1 MTFGDLSTTAYTR
14 CVSSPIDPH
23 TTPSTLD
30 LGRPK
35 SARISARRGRESP
48 FLLLALRLIFIAM
61 LVVVT
66 TVTVAS
72 SRNVEDFGH
81 PTVIGLIIA
90 GVSIGL
96 VVLLL
101 DHLTPKKRLTSVAGV
116 YLGICLGLIAAV
128 AIGSLIDTVAGAWE
142 ISSGPAQLYLGLSK
156 LILGIVLCYLSVS
169 IVLTTKDDFRLVI
182 PYVEFNKQPS
192 GLSAI
197 LLDSSTII
205 DGRIESLATSHIL
218 DAPLVVPKFVLDEL
232 QHLCDSSDKHK
243 RAKGKRG
250 LDVITRMQENTSI
263 DLRIEP
269 VDLDGRGVDRMLV
282 ELASREHMR
291 IATSDSGLQKVAN
304 ISGIVTINLH
314 AISAALQPQ
323 LFPGEFVAV
332 EITRVGEQGGQG
344 VGHLADGTMVVIDGA
359 ADLVGSRA
367 EGIISNILQTAGGR
381 IIFARGEAPAP
392 GSSESMAAKAVGQPR
407 EPLPEGEHTRRQ
419 HTPGSRNPRRG

>member
-1 MTFGDLSTTAYTR
+1 MTLGDLSTTAYTR
-14 CVSSPIDPH
+14 FVSSHADPPL
-23 TTPSTLD
+23 TQPTLELD
-30 LGRPK
+30 RPK
-35 SARISARRGRESP
+35 SARRDLRRGRESP
-48 FLLLALRLIFIAM
+48 FLLLAVRLIFIAM

-90 GVSIGL
+90 GVCIGL

-116 YLGICLGLIAAV
+116 YLGICLGLVAAV
-128 AIGSLIDTVAGAWE
+128 AIGSLIDTVARAWE

-182 PYVEFNKQPS
+182 PYVEFNKQRS

-205 DGRIESLATSHIL
+205 DGRIEALATSQIL
-218 DAPLVVPKFVLDEL
+218 DAPLVVPQFVLEEL

-243 RAKGKRG
+243 RAKGRRG
-250 LDVITRMQENTSI
+250 LDVVSRMQENTAI
-263 DLRIEP
+263 DLRVEAIA
-269 VDLDGRGVDRMLV
+269 LDGRGVDRMLV
-282 ELASREHMR
+282 ELATREHMR
-291 IATSDSGLQKVAN
+291 IATSDSGLQKVAQ
-304 ISGIVTINLH
+304 ISGIITINVH
-314 AISAALQPQ
+314 AISALLQPQ
-323 LFPGEFVAV
+323 LFPGENVSV
-332 EITRVGEQGGQG
+332 EITRVGEQDGQG
-344 VGHLADGTMVVIDGA
+344 VGHLPDGTMVVIDGTA
-359 ADLVGSRA
+359 EMVGSRA
-367 EGIISNILQTAGGR
+367 EGTINNILQTAGGR
-381 IIFARGEAPAP
+381 IIFARPEVHAA

-407 EPLPEGEHTRRQ
+407 EQLPTHESGRRSPSQ
-419 HTPGSRNPRRG
+419 GARNPRRG

>member
-1 MTFGDLSTTAYTR
+1 MPALPDQQPTQPTS
-14 CVSSPIDPH
+14 
-23 TTPSTLD
+23 D

-35 SARISARRGRESP
+35 SAHKPMRRGRESP
-48 FLLLALRLIFIAM
+48 FLLLAVRLIFIIM

-101 DHLTPKKRLTSVAGV
+101 DHLTPEKRLTSVAGV

-128 AIGSLIDTVAGAWE
+128 AIGSLIDTVARAWE

-192 GLSAI
+192 GLAAI

-205 DGRIESLATSHIL
+205 DGRIEALATSQIL

-243 RAKGKRG
+243 RAKGRRG
-250 LDVITRMQENTSI
+250 LDVISRMQENSSI

-269 VDLDGRGVDRMLV
+269 IDLDGRGVDRMLV

-314 AISAALQPQ
+314 AISLALQPQ
-323 LFPGEFVAV
+323 LFPGEIVAV

-359 ADLVGSRA
+359 AELVGSRA
-367 EGIISNILQTAGGR
+367 EGVINNILQTAGGR
-381 IIFARGEAPAP
+381 IIFARAEAHAP
-392 GSSESMAAKAVGQPR
+392 GTSESMAAKAVGQPR
-407 EPLPEGEHTRRQ
+407 EPIPENEHARREPS
-419 HTPGSRNPRRG
+419 HGGRNPRRG